1 MNRFARTIVAALGL
15 LTLQLASGTPAAL
28 AALDGGAEAMDTLP
42 PHARLTRFLLQEVE
56 NPQQLAG
63 YRIAILATDGV
74 DGFDLDVPRRFLT
87 ERGATVDVIVPR
99 PAALVRATGSGAII
113 QQRTHVSTIN
123 PSGEADEASIDRFLD
138 QVAAES
144 YDAVYV
150 PGHRGSV
157 DRLADDDSVAFL
169 RTAARSG
176 RAIFSAENAV
186 LVIARAGLLDG
197 LVQARAFAGA
207 EGTLRGAAYR
217 PAVDDAPGALSG
229 VYFSRNAFEMPQ
241 LMNRLADTLTAK
253 PPRSDR

>member
-1 MNRFARTIVAALGL
+1 MMKLARTIAAALGL
-15 LTLQLASGTPAAL
+15 VSLQLASGTPVAQAAR
-28 AALDGGAEAMDTLP
+28 DDGAEALNTLP
-42 PHARLTRFLLQEVE
+42 PHARLTQFLLQEVE
-56 NPQQLAG
+56 NPLQLAG

-74 DGFDLDVPRRFLT
+74 DGFDLDVPRRYLT

-99 PAALVRATGSGAII
+99 PATLVRATGSGAII
-113 QQRTHVSTIN
+113 QQRTHISTIN
-123 PSGEADEASIDRFLD
+123 PSGETDEASIDRFLD

-186 LVIARAGLLDG
+186 LVIARAGLLEG
-197 LVQARAFAGA
+197 LLQTRAFAGA
-207 EGTLRGAAYR
+207 EGTLRGAVYR
-217 PAVDDAPGALSG
+217 PTADDAPGTVSG
-229 VYFSRNAFEMPQ
+229 VHFSRNAFEMPQ
-241 LMNRLADTLTAK
+241 LMERLADTLTSK
-253 PPRSDR
+253 PALSDR